1 VARSHLF
8 SSPATREE
16 WLMRRG
22 HTRTEID
29 RKLLEA
35 ASLEAAGTVQRD
47 VCRQIG
53 VSVMTLHRWR
63 KRGATATESVHSL
76 LVENRGLRD
85 IAAKVMLDIFALKQS
100 L

>member
-1 VARSHLF
+1 
-8 SSPATREE
+8 
-16 WLMRRG
+16 MRRA

-35 ASLEAAGTVQRD
+35 ASLEAVGTVQRD

-63 KRGATATESVHSL
+63 KQSTPVTESVHDL
-76 LVENRGLRD
+76 LVENRRLRD
-85 IAAKVMLDIFALKQS
+85 IAAKLMLDVFALKES

>member
-1 VARSHLF
+1 
-8 SSPATREE
+8 
-16 WLMRRG
+16 MRRA

-29 RKLLEA
+29 RKLFEA

-63 KRGATATESVHSL
+63 KQSTPVTESVHDL
-76 LVENRGLRD
+76 LVENRRLRD
-85 IAAKVMLDIFALKQS
+85 IAAMLMLDVFALKES

>member
-1 VARSHLF
+1 
-8 SSPATREE
+8 
-16 WLMRRG
+16 MRRG

-85 IAAKVMLDIFALKQS
+85 IAAKVMLDIIALKQS